1 VNARRGP
8 SAWQIPRGVSAV
20 SKPTVK
26 LKQSAAGVQCAA
38 VSDVGMRRSS
48 NQDSLAVLLADD
60 DRLALCRGHLLVV
73 ADGMG
78 AHAAGELASQIAT
91 DNIPHAYHKR
101 RDLPPWDAIVAA
113 VEDANGRIHAKG
125 QNSVDFH
132 GMGTTCSCLLLLP
145 EGAVAAHV
153 GDSRVYRLRG
163 TTIEQLTFDH
173 SLVWEM
179 AAAGQASEDDV
190 PAYVPKNVIT
200 RSLGPHP
207 SVKVDLEGPHPL
219 KPGDRF
225 LLCSDGLTGPLN
237 PTLIGM
243 VLSSLPPDE
252 AAQTLV
258 DLANLLGGPDNIT
271 VVVAQVAGVAAHG
284 KRDCEH
290 GNGGGASGSWE
301 GFTST
306 DMMVL
311 GGVIA
316 AALATGW
323 GLSRGIVPL
332 AVCGGLAAVALLA
345 LWMYRKFVSQHDGAA
360 GGPGRAACNTHGK
373 GPYRRY
379 SVAPSADNIEMLS
392 DIVRQLEDLEDQ
404 RTWPFDWKDI
414 HEDRGRALRAIAA
427 SDYTAAVV
435 AYSSAVRRLMQA
447 VRDSRPPGATDS
459 GINLGHD

>member
-1 VNARRGP
+1 VA
-8 SAWQIPRGVSAV
+8 
-20 SKPTVK
+20 KPTVK
-26 LKQSAAGVQCAA
+26 LTRSAAGVQCAA

-48 NQDSLAVLLADD
+48 NQDSLAVALADD
-60 DRLALCRGHLLVV
+60 DKQQRCRGHLLVV

-78 AHAAGELASQIAT
+78 AHAAGELASQLAT
-91 DNIPHAYHKR
+91 DNIPHAYLKR
-101 RDLPPWDAIVAA
+101 RDLPPWESIIAA
-113 VEDANGRIHAKG
+113 VEDANGRIYAKG

-145 EGAVAAHV
+145 TGALVAHV

-179 AAAGQASEDDV
+179 AAAGQATEDDV

-207 SVKVDLEGPHPL
+207 TVKIDLEGPLPI

-237 PTLIGM
+237 PKLIGM
-243 VLSSLPPDE
+243 VLTSLPPEE

-271 VVVAQVAGVAAHG
+271 AVVAEVEDPSRPRNGG
-284 KRDCEH
+284 GCEH
-290 GNGGGASGSWE
+290 GASPNPTPLASGETLMFGGAVALAALTTIGAAVAGWY
-301 GFTST
+301 
-306 DMMVL
+306 
-311 GGVIA
+311 IA
-316 AALATGW
+316 AATG
-323 GLSRGIVPL
+323 GVVGIAL
-332 AVCGGLAAVALLA
+332 GAVWALRTA
-345 LWMYRKFVSQHDGAA
+345 RRDDA
-360 GGPGRAACNTHGK
+360 GSAPSVCSPYGK

-379 SVAPSADNIEMLS
+379 DAEPSAENIDMLS

-404 RTWPFDWKDI
+404 KSWPFDWREI
-414 HEDRGRALRAIAA
+414 HEDRGRALRAIGAH
-427 SDYTAAVV
+427 DYRAAVV

-447 VRDSRPPGATDS
+447 VRDSRKDDEPDS
-459 GINLGHD
+459 GINLGRD

>member
-1 VNARRGP
+1 M
-8 SAWQIPRGVSAV
+8 SAV
-20 SKPTVK
+20 SKPTVN
-26 LKQSAAGVQCAA
+26 LTQSAAGVRCAA

-48 NQDSLAVLLADD
+48 NQDSLAVSLAED
-60 DRLALCRGHLLVV
+60 DRASRGRGHLFVV

-101 RDLPPWDAIVAA
+101 RDLPPWESIVAA
-113 VEDANGRIHAKG
+113 VEDANGRIYAKG

-179 AAAGQASEDDV
+179 AAAGHASEDEV

-207 SVKVDLEGPHPL
+207 VVKVDVEGPHPV
-219 KPGDRF
+219 KIGDRF
-225 LLCSDGLTGPLN
+225 LLCSDGLTGPLS

-271 VVVAQVAGVAAHG
+271 AIVAEVGNSNGVRASRNGDASSSSATSGLSTKRLSEFRGDDLFLILAELAIAGGFGWGVAVS
-284 KRDCEH
+284 
-290 GNGGGASGSWE
+290 N
-301 GFTST
+301 
-306 DMMVL
+306 V
-311 GGVIA
+311 
-316 AALATGW
+316 ALAVSTGLT
-323 GLSRGIVPL
+323 GLTIFLIWLFVRMNRSKQ
-332 AVCGGLAAVALLA
+332 AEDCGAN
-345 LWMYRKFVSQHDGAA
+345 RSCA
-360 GGPGRAACNTHGK
+360 GFGK
-373 GPYRRY
+373 GPYRKY
-379 SVAPSADNIEMLS
+379 AVAPSAENIEMLS

-404 RTWPFDWKDI
+404 RTWPFDWKEI

-427 SDYTAAVV
+427 GDFTAAVV

-447 VRDSRPPGATDS
+447 VRDTRNAGSGS
-459 GINLGHD
+459 GINLAGG

>member
-1 VNARRGP
+1 
-8 SAWQIPRGVSAV
+8 VSAV

-48 NQDSLAVLLADD
+48 NQDSLAVLLAED
-60 DRLALCRGHLLVV
+60 DRSARCRGHLLVV

-101 RDLPPWDAIVAA
+101 RDLPPWEAIVAA

-179 AAAGQASEDDV
+179 AAAGQASEDEV

-207 SVKVDLEGPHPL
+207 TVKVDLEGPHPL

-243 VLSSLPPDE
+243 VLSSLSAE
-252 AAQTLV
+252 ESAQTLV

-271 VVVAQVAGVAAHG
+271 VVVAEVAGVAARSN
-284 KRDCEH
+284 RDCEH
-290 GNGGGASGSWE
+290 GNGGTASAGT
-301 GFTST
+301 GFTNT
-306 DMMVL
+306 DMLILL
-311 GGVIA
+311 GEIGA
-316 AALATGW
+316 AILTGW
-323 GLSRGIVPL
+323 GLARGSIAL
-332 AVCGGLAAVALLA
+332 AACGGLTAVALLA
-345 LWMYRKFVSQHDGAA
+345 LWLYQRFVRENEGAA

-404 RTWPFDWKDI
+404 RSWPFDWKDI

-427 SDYTAAVV
+427 SDYAAAVV
-435 AYSSAVRRLMQA
+435 SYSSAVRRLMQA
-447 VRDSRPPGATDS
+447 VRDSRPAGATDS
-459 GINLGHD
+459 GINLGRD